1 MAVFNCKMCG
11 GQMEL
16 VGGNVCE
23 CLYCHT
29 KQTVPGFEGDQAQ
42 NMVNRA
48 NHFRQQCDF
57 DKALEL
63 YEKILAEHGEDVD
76 VFWSLALSRY
86 GIEYVDDPVTQ
97 AKTPTCHRMQY
108 VSILEDSD
116 YLKAIQGAAPEQKEV
131 LVSEARK
138 IAEIQKG
145 ILEITRNESPFDIFI
160 CYKETDEEGN
170 RTPDSVKAMEIYDA
184 LSQHGYKV
192 FFSRVTLSN
201 KVGEAYEPYIFAA
214 LQSARI
220 MVSVGTSEAYF
231 QAPWV
236 RNEWSR
242 FLSLIEEGA
251 KKQLIPVYQDMS
263 PEYLPAEFG
272 ALQAMDMSQLGFCQ
286 ELVRGIDKLMG
297 RDAGNAKHFTGSE
310 GAFLELGYLSLEN
323 EEFDKASEYMDNAL
337 NFNPRNADAYLGK
350 MMAQAR
356 VTRPEMLVESGMEIT
371 EDENYRRIMR
381 YGDEEMKALVLRAKE
396 AYITARHDKKYKEL
410 ISYIRNTRCKAILEN
425 YRRELENYKTYPDY
439 EERLAECDQR
449 ILQASGNEA
458 ASRILAYED
467 FANSGQPEK
476 IRIAL
481 DFYRKNPTLENAE
494 RMMKR
499 CEKLLMESERL
510 EGDAAT
516 MKEQGTLLFD

>member
-1 MAVFNCKMCG
+1 MTKCKMCYG
-11 GQMEL
+11 EL
-16 VGGNVCE
+16 NVQEGKGVVVCPFCGSE
-23 CLYCHT
+23 
-29 KQTVPGFEGDQAQ
+29 QTIPKMRSASAQ
-42 NMVNRA
+42 
-48 NHFRQQCDF
+48 
-57 DKALEL
+57 EL
-63 YEKILAEHGEDVD
+63 YEKAGRYRHGNEFEKAQALYEEILNEDPTDAEAYWCVI
-76 VFWSLALSRY
+76 LCKY
-86 GIEYVDDPVTQ
+86 GVEYVEDAVSHERIPTVNRTRYTSVFDD
-97 AKTPTCHRMQY
+97 ANY
-108 VSILEDSD
+108 
-116 YLKAIQGAAPEQKEV
+116 KAAIENADEE
-131 LVSEARK
+131 RK
-138 IAEIQKG
+138 AVYEKHATIINDIQKG
-145 ILEITRNESPFDIFI
+145 ILEISAKESPFDIFI

-439 EERLAECDQR
+439 AERLAECEHR

-458 ASRILAYED
+458 ASRILAYEG

-481 DFYRKNPTLENAE
+481 DFYRKNPNLENAE
-494 RMMKR
+494 QMMKR

-510 EGDAAT
+510 ESDVV
-516 MKEQGTLLFD
+516 MKEPGTLLFD